1 MAHTDSTRTL
11 ANVSQLDDPDM
22 QAAPIALARA
32 AMRAR
37 ELAFRTGTPLVV
49 VVDGQLILRSIQKSD
64 LHPPQ
69 HSPIPSMTYPSGQKI
84 WLEHT

>member
-1 MAHTDSTRTL
+1 MAHTDSARAL

-64 LHPPQ
+64 LQPPNMAQ
-69 HSPIPSMTYPSGQKI
+69 SP
-84 WLEHT
+84 L

>member
-1 MAHTDSTRTL
+1 MAHTDSTRTPT
-11 ANVSQLDDPDM
+11 NVSRLADPDM

-64 LHPPQ
+64 LQPPNMAQ
-69 HSPIPSMTYPSGQKI
+69 SP
-84 WLEHT
+84 L

>member
-1 MAHTDSTRTL
+1 MAHTDSARTL
-11 ANVSQLDDPDM
+11 ANVSQLDDSDM

-49 VVDGQLILRSIQKSD
+49 VVNGQLILRSIQKSD
-64 LHPPQ
+64 LHPPNMSQ
-69 HSPIPSMTYPSGQKI
+69 SP
-84 WLEHT
+84 L

>member
-64 LHPPQ
+64 LHPPNMAQ
-69 HSPIPSMTYPSGQKI
+69 SP
-84 WLEHT
+84 L